1 MESLPLFSSPVL
13 KLYVEENTDQLNK
26 HLEKADFIRTN
37 AFGANWAYTSSDV
50 RLLKKYP
57 RIERILLNKFKRIAK
72 ENLCYKNDFVI
83 STSWMAKTDPGGYS
97 QMHMHKNSLY
107 TGVYYFNEYDNDSS
121 ALEFETPLTA
131 YADFQLIPTEFNIMN
146 SNSWKI
152 WPEKNLLVFFP
163 SYLRHAVLENKSNE
177 TRYSLAFNIVP
188 IGKYGE
194 GDSAYDLSWMPKFNL
209 TN

>member
-13 KLYVEENTDQLNK
+13 KLYVEENTDQLNE
-26 HLEKADFIRTN
+26 HIEKADFIRTS

-57 RIERILLNKFKRIAK
+57 RIERILLNKFKRVAK
-72 ENLCYKNDFVI
+72 ENFYYKNDFVI
-83 STSWMAKTDPGGYS
+83 STSWMSKTDPGGYS
-97 QMHMHKNSLY
+97 QMHMHKNSFY
-107 TGVYYFNEYDNDSS
+107 SGVYYFNEYDNDSS

-131 YADFQLIPTEFNIMN
+131 YADFQLIPTEFNMMN

-152 WPEKNLLVFFP
+152 WPEKNLLVLFP
-163 SYLRHAVLENKSNE
+163 SYLRHGVLHNKSNE
-177 TRYSLAFNIVP
+177 TRYSLAFNVVP

-194 GDSAYDLSWMPKFNL
+194 GDSAYDLSLMPK
-209 TN
+209 